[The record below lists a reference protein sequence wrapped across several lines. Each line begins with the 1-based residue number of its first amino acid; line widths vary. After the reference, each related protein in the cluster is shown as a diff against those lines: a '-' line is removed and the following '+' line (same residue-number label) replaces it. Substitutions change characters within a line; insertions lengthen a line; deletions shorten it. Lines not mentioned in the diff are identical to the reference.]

1 MAVEWLALGL
11 AVAKM
16 LLRAADKENAADN
29 IIDAQS
35 GWAALRAARSNEN
48 ALGKIIGKELEQRL
62 VGGPD
67 AVENDLRAAAL
78 DVADLFSRLAD
89 DDDALIAA
97 ATYSN
102 QFLDYANKHGGD
114 QKRRLIS
121 QRATPV
127 FDHILEVT
135 CGEFARLAPSSSGPA
150 GPVILWIRPRW
161 PRRDPS
167 RAS

>member
-16 LLRAADKENAADN
+16 LLRAADKENAADT

-62 VGGPD
+62 VGAPD
-67 AVENDLRAAAL
+67 AVENDLHAAAQG
-78 DVADLFSRLAD
+78 VADLFSRLAD
-89 DDDALIAA
+89 DDHALIAA

-102 QFLDYANKHGGD
+102 QFP
-114 QKRRLIS
+114 RLC
-121 QRATPV
+121 QQAWR
-127 FDHILEVT
+127 
-135 CGEFARLAPSSSGPA
+135 
-150 GPVILWIRPRW
+150 
-161 PRRDPS
+161 
-167 RAS
+167 